1 MSEPMGAPNVTC
13 QGCSI
18 APTKEAVET
27 AIRESSTLVE
37 ALESVAAM
45 YQIPAENII
54 VDDRVNSIR
63 VTGDTIL
70 TPDRKNPSANTQ
82 AIVCAIGAVLDNISQ
97 RIDQKL
103 STYQNTQV
111 AQNKLTASQ
120 KTPDPSKGE
129 VVGRYYASDGSE
141 IIAYSSGL
149 VDMDNTPAANAKVN
163 ELRASKQI
171 PDFASDA
178 KKMTSRSSY
187 FTAEDDIMNGVKT
200 NDDIK
205 MDIDKQVHD
214 ISSRI
219 NESAYFIDLMDK
231 FYGTTTLGYDLLQ
244 SQGFDYV
251 DKTHAMI
258 QEADAPKGPSSAD
271 LRYMRFDNKKI
282 MKAVELLNA
291 MRLELAMNTTPQ
303 PKDIYQ
309 HPKFKQAV
317 KCLDEQFDCKIIIR
331 SFNVKDDK
339 GRTLTDGSTVVM
351 NDLPQKIS
359 ISKAKGFQLH
369 GTPIEINVAGD
380 IFKWNPASQDKMF
393 GQSVVSIFLHEIW
406 HNISASLEKESGEF
420 VFTASTAIMLASA
433 TDNIKNRRVII
444 QNCVNT
450 LSEMGGRKINRGTK
464 RRLTRQMLAVVSMK
478 HSEKEVEKLGEVAAQ
493 TGNMEDLDKYL
504 AAMEKFIK
512 ENDPNKKKKKPG
524 RFKKFLGTSMF
535 VAGAIMI
542 FVKVL
547 APLGLLLCLTGG
559 SIGLYGMDESMF
571 DKDHREE
578 IQKWMMN
585 ANKEEY
591 YADLFAS
598 MYKLPP
604 VFGLGPNSKY
614 TPNSINKERLDKLI
628 KLDREIGRI
637 VMDPH
642 PSDEERGYAAVTIA
656 KKMLESGDK
665 LDPAVKKYNEWI
677 VANYSSLKDS
687 EIKDTSSN
695 IFDPKE
701 AEDLDKHLQSIVD
714 GNNITVTESAVF
726 RQGNWTITV
735 EDILNEPNV
744 RGKIKNDSDRK
755 TMQKVADKVLDDYIR
770 TAFGLES
777 RNYLIKTLAK
787 DTIKQFETEKNQ
799 FGL

>member
-103 STYQNTQV
+103 TTYQNTQV

-178 KKMTSRSSY
+178 KKMTPRSSY
-187 FTAEDDIMNGVKT
+187 FTAEDDIMNGVDT
-200 NDDIK
+200 STSAAAK
-205 MDIDKQVHD
+205 MQTDKEIHD
-214 ISSRI
+214 ISEKI

-251 DKTHAMI
+251 DKTHGMI

-271 LRYMRFDNKKI
+271 LRHMRFDNKKI

-291 MRLELAMNTTPQ
+291 MRLELAMDTTPQ

-317 KCLDEQFDCKIIIR
+317 KCIDEQFDCKIIIR

-393 GQSVVSIFLHEIW
+393 GQAVVSIFLHEIW

-493 TGNMEDLDKYL
+493 TGSMEDLDKYL

-512 ENDPNKKKKKPG
+512 ENDPNKKKKPG

-571 DKDHREE
+571 DKEHREE

-714 GNNITVTESAVF
+714 GNSITVTESAK
-726 RQGNWTITV
+726 
-735 EDILNEPNV
+735 L
-744 RGKIKNDSDRK
+744 K
-755 TMQKVADKVLDDYIR
+755 
-770 TAFGLES
+770 
-777 RNYLIKTLAK
+777 
-787 DTIKQFETEKNQ
+787 
-799 FGL
+799 